1 LISTAC
7 GISTWRISAYSFN
20 MLSSLWASNLN
31 FGKGFLQL
39 GESVNICLLMVA
51 RPAPAATMRGIVAE
65 DELKARAKWKFL
77 GDLAPAPAGD
87 FGDSVN
93 ITRQPAGAV

>member
-1 LISTAC
+1 
-7 GISTWRISAYSFN
+7 

-31 FGKGFLQL
+31 FGIFERGLQH
-39 GESVNICLLMVA
+39 GESVNICLPVIA
-51 RPAPAATMRGIVAE
+51 HPTPAATMRGIVAE
-65 DELKARAKWKFL
+65 DELQARAEWKFL
-77 GDLAPAPAGD
+77 GNLTPAPAGD